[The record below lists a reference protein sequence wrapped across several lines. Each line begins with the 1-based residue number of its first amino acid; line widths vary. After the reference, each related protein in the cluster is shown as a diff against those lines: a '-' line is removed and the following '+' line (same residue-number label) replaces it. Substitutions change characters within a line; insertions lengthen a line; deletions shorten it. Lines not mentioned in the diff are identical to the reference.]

1 LSTARPNKVPALPP
15 APAVQVAREL
25 ELVEERIAGLLRS
38 RESRLTDISTYLINS
53 GGKRVRPAVTILMFR
68 ACGGEDLRD
77 IVDVAVALEL
87 IHSASLLHDDI
98 IDGSSIRRGRDSAL
112 QKYGIAETLVTG
124 DFLFSRAFQICGR
137 FEEKL
142 IHWAAEAC
150 IRLTEGE
157 IMQGR
162 FRHNPSVTLDDY
174 IEIITCKTAS
184 LFEAGARTAAHL
196 AGASDETVD
205 RIAECGLHVGL
216 TFQMIDDLLDITA
229 AQKDLGKPIG
239 LDLRDGNPSL
249 PVVLA
254 LEANEQVASLFRNQT
269 LSEDDFSVLLRLL
282 RQPALVKKGYDL
294 ATQHALRA
302 RERLAHLP
310 SSEYRETLLALVDQL
325 VDRGC

>member
-1 LSTARPNKVPALPP
+1 MSTARPRTAPALPP
-15 APAVQVAREL
+15 APAVLVAREL

-38 RESRLTDISTYLINS
+38 REPRLTEVSAYLINS
-53 GGKRVRPAVTILMFR
+53 GGKRIRPAVTILLYR
-68 ACGGEDLRD
+68 ACGGDAHRD

-112 QKYGIAETLVTG
+112 QKYGVAETLVTG

-142 IHWAAEAC
+142 IDWAAQAC

-174 IEIITCKTAS
+174 FEIITGKTAS

-196 AGASDETVD
+196 AGAGDATVNA
-205 RIAECGLHVGL
+205 IAECGLHVGL
-216 TFQMIDDLLDITA
+216 TFQMIDDLLDVTA
-229 AQKDLGKPIG
+229 AQADLGKPTG
-239 LDLRDGNPSL
+239 LDLLDGNPSL

-254 LEANEQVASLFRNQT
+254 LEASEPVAPLFGKATLNE
-269 LSEDDFSVLLRLL
+269 EDFSALVRLL
-282 RQPALVKKGYDL
+282 RQPALLKKGYDL
-294 ATQHALRA
+294 ATQHASRA
-302 RERLAHLP
+302 RERLKNLP
-310 SSEYRETLLALVDQL
+310 SSEYRETLLAVVDQL
-325 VDRGC
+325 VERSC

>member
-1 LSTARPNKVPALPP
+1 VPALPP
-15 APAVQVAREL
+15 APAVLVAREL
-25 ELVEERIAGLLRS
+25 ELVEERIAGLLHS

-53 GGKRVRPAVTILMFR
+53 GGKRVRPAVTVLIYR
-68 ACGGEDLRD
+68 ACGGEDDRD

-112 QKYGIAETLVTG
+112 RKYGIAATLVTG

-137 FEEKL
+137 FEEEL
-142 IHWAAEAC
+142 IDCAAQAC

-174 IEIITCKTAS
+174 FEIITGKTAS
-184 LFEAGARTAAHL
+184 LFEAGARTAARL
-196 AGASDETVD
+196 AGASRATVN

-216 TFQMIDDLLDITA
+216 TFQMIDDLLDINAT
-229 AQKDLGKPIG
+229 QEDLGKPIG

-254 LEANEQVASLFRNQT
+254 LEANEQVASFFRRDE
-269 LSEDDFSVLLRLL
+269 LSEEDFAAFLRLL
-282 RQPALVKKGYDL
+282 RKPALLKKGYDL

-302 RERLAHLP
+302 RERLAQLP
-310 SSEYRETLLALVDQL
+310 VSDYRDTLLALVDQL
-325 VDRGC
+325 VERGC